1 MTHFSPA
8 ADWPVLRKYDGDHLG
23 KIAMPLGGIGT
34 GTVSLGG
41 KGDLRDWEL
50 CNAPDKGFVPF
61 SDLDETRRVAPFFC
75 VRCCDPSGRIDAR
88 MLEGPV
94 ELTDYEGQ
102 FGTRVPNHGFPRFR
116 DAEFHAA
123 YPFGQVVLSDPE
135 MPVRARLK
143 AFNPLVPADP
153 EASGLPVAVLTY
165 ELENLSGDEL
175 DVSVCGTLPNYIG
188 DENGCSPVPHAA
200 GGFAGARGNRNELR
214 EAAGLKGIFMH
225 APELPADCRHKG
237 DISLSTLS
245 DGTVT
250 SRTAWKDMGWG
261 GTKLDFW
268 QDFTEDGRIEERTSV
283 SDRPAASLCVQQRL
297 PAGEK
302 TEITFLI
309 TWHFP
314 NRKGWSPNFHY
325 PEMQTCQDR
334 PTVGNYYTT
343 LYADSFDAAVKIAPR
358 LAELERQSLTFVH
371 RFIGSDLPAV
381 VKEAALFNLSTLRT
395 ETCFRTADGRFFAW
409 EGSCDCSGCCEGS
422 CTHVWN
428 YEHATAL
435 LFGSLARDMREI
447 EFLHGTGDHGH
458 MSFRIGLPLET
469 DARVFKIAAADGQM
483 GCIMKMYRDW
493 QWSGDDQWLEQ
504 LWPQVRK
511 ALEFCWIEGGWDA
524 DRDGVMEGCQ
534 HNTMDVEYYGPNPQM
549 GFWYLGALRCAARM
563 ADHLGDTTFAAE
575 CRRLEEEG
583 ARRLEAQCF
592 NGGFFEQVIQP
603 PAMDAVVADGLTHNM
618 GAADRSNPD
627 LQLGAGCLVDQ
638 LVGQYTAHVLGIGWL
653 SDRATHRKTLESI
666 YQFNFK
672 RGFQDHFNHFRSFV
686 LGDESGTLMASY
698 PNGRAPDNPFPYAN
712 EVMTGFEY
720 TAAIHMLYEGM
731 TEQGLELIGAIRDRY
746 DGRRRSP
753 FDEAECGHHYGR
765 ALAAWSA
772 VPALTGFRY
781 SGVEKSMQFTAR
793 AGTHFWSNGDAWGT
807 CKVQEGRAVLTVLH
821 GRLALERFRLDNGT
835 ACTESFA
842 LKAGES
848 KALCLS

>member
-165 ELENLSGDEL
+165 ELENLSGEEL

-188 DENGCSPVPHAA
+188 DENGCSPVPHEA

-314 NRKGWSPNFHY
+314 NR
-325 PEMQTCQDR
+325 
-334 PTVGNYYTT
+334 
-343 LYADSFDAAVKIAPR
+343 
-358 LAELERQSLTFVH
+358 
-371 RFIGSDLPAV
+371 
-381 VKEAALFNLSTLRT
+381 
-395 ETCFRTADGRFFAW
+395 
-409 EGSCDCSGCCEGS
+409 
-422 CTHVWN
+422 
-428 YEHATAL
+428 
-435 LFGSLARDMREI
+435 
-447 EFLHGTGDHGH
+447 
-458 MSFRIGLPLET
+458 
-469 DARVFKIAAADGQM
+469 
-483 GCIMKMYRDW
+483 
-493 QWSGDDQWLEQ
+493 
-504 LWPQVRK
+504 
-511 ALEFCWIEGGWDA
+511 
-524 DRDGVMEGCQ
+524 
-534 HNTMDVEYYGPNPQM
+534 
-549 GFWYLGALRCAARM
+549 
-563 ADHLGDTTFAAE
+563 
-575 CRRLEEEG
+575 
-583 ARRLEAQCF
+583 
-592 NGGFFEQVIQP
+592 
-603 PAMDAVVADGLTHNM
+603 
-618 GAADRSNPD
+618 
-627 LQLGAGCLVDQ
+627 
-638 LVGQYTAHVLGIGWL
+638 
-653 SDRATHRKTLESI
+653 
-666 YQFNFK
+666 
-672 RGFQDHFNHFRSFV
+672 
-686 LGDESGTLMASY
+686 
-698 PNGRAPDNPFPYAN
+698 
-712 EVMTGFEY
+712 
-720 TAAIHMLYEGM
+720 
-731 TEQGLELIGAIRDRY
+731 
-746 DGRRRSP
+746 
-753 FDEAECGHHYGR
+753 
-765 ALAAWSA
+765 
-772 VPALTGFRY
+772 
-781 SGVEKSMQFTAR
+781 
-793 AGTHFWSNGDAWGT
+793 
-807 CKVQEGRAVLTVLH
+807 
-821 GRLALERFRLDNGT
+821 
-835 ACTESFA
+835 
-842 LKAGES
+842 
-848 KALCLS
+848 